1 MTGLWDVMAG
11 IAIVAM
17 ILSIIAAIANALLRA
32 SGAGGLF
39 GLGG

>member
-1 MTGLWDVMAG
+1 MTGLSDFMAS

-17 ILSIIAAIANALLRA
+17 ILAIIAAIANALLRA
-32 SGAGGLF
+32 SGAGGIF

>member
-1 MTGLWDVMAG
+1 MTGLSDVMAG

-17 ILSIIAAIANALLRA
+17 ILAIIAAIANALLWEA
-32 SGAGGLF
+32 GAGGIF

>member
-1 MTGLWDVMAG
+1 MTGLPDVMAG

-17 ILSIIAAIANALLRA
+17 ILAIIAAIANALLREA
-32 SGAGGLF
+32 GAGGLF

>member
-1 MTGLWDVMAG
+1 MTRLSDFIAG

-17 ILSIIAAIANALLRA
+17 ILAIIAAIANALLREA
-32 SGAGGLF
+32 GAGGIF

>member
-1 MTGLWDVMAG
+1 MTGLSDFIAG

-17 ILSIIAAIANALLRA
+17 ILGIIAAIINALLWA
-32 SGAGGLF
+32 SGAGGIF

>member
-1 MTGLWDVMAG
+1 MTGRWDVIAS

-17 ILSIIAAIANALLRA
+17 ILAIIAAIANALLRA
-32 SGAGGLF
+32 SGAGGIF

>member
-1 MTGLWDVMAG
+1 MTGLPDVMAG

-17 ILSIIAAIANALLRA
+17 ILGIIAAIINALLWEA
-32 SGAGGLF
+32 GAGGIF